1 MAGGTERE
9 FEPKSGDEECYKR
22 WTRERENGGATCL
35 FLCSKHGTE
44 SRLISYNADDF
55 AVKVIG
61 DEGGVIRQPFPVQ
74 EEITVLR
81 WGVEGQSD
89 STADR

>member
-1 MAGGTERE
+1 M
-9 FEPKSGDEECYKR
+9 
-22 WTRERENGGATCL
+22 
-35 FLCSKHGTE
+35 
-44 SRLISYNADDF
+44 ISYNADDF

-81 WGVEGQSD
+81 RRVEGQSD
-89 STADR
+89 STADRCNRGGTLEAARYCDLVVAEKDRDVEW